1 MLYCDK
7 CRLKKN
13 WPDSL
18 PEQGKCEQCGA
29 TGQCND
35 VPAVMLV
42 PEHDR
47 TIEQKL
53 ILGAMQQAF
62 KEKADK
68 IVITTLDGKVNNR
81 LTDMVREIFIRR
93 GTEIDWYATLRLRQ
107 QAQQGYTQQEQMNRD
122 KI

>member
-1 MLYCDK
+1 MLYCDS

-18 PEQGKCEQCGA
+18 PEQGKCEICGI

-35 VPAVMLV
+35 VPAVILV
-42 PEHDR
+42 PESER
-47 TIEQKL
+47 SVEQKL
-53 ILGAMQQAF
+53 LLQAMQTAF

-81 LTDMVREIFIRR
+81 LTDMVREIFVRR
-93 GTEIDWYATLRLRQ
+93 GTEVDWYATLRLRQ
-107 QAQQGYTQQEQMNRD
+107 QAQQGCKHQEQMNRD